1 MTGMIHAS
9 VKLFRDT
16 TVLNST
22 VHEHSSVGDF
32 SKVSGSQLGRNVRI
46 DRFNHIER
54 SCIGDFSYTGRN
66 STILYA
72 EIRKFCSISWNVSIG
87 GANHDYSRVTQ
98 HSLAYQPHFGF
109 IQNGEESY
117 DRYSSTLKIGND
129 VWLGT
134 GSIVNRG
141 VTIGDGAL
149 IGANAVVTNDIPPYA
164 IAIGSPARVIKYRFT
179 DEIISALQK
188 LKWWDWPVS
197 KIKENFQFIS
207 DKPNLGKLEELMN
220 EGSIQQAN

>member
-1 MTGMIHAS
+1 
-9 VKLFRDT
+9 
-16 TVLNST
+16 
-22 VHEHSSVGDF
+22 
-32 SKVSGSQLGRNVRI
+32 
-46 DRFNHIER
+46 
-54 SCIGDFSYTGRN
+54 
-66 STILYA
+66 
-72 EIRKFCSISWNVSIG
+72 
-87 GANHDYSRVTQ
+87 
-98 HSLAYQPHFGF
+98 
-109 IQNGEESY
+109 
-117 DRYSSTLKIGND
+117 LKIGND